1 MPPTMSSQANTSL
14 LMRIAG
20 IPWALMPERLAEL
33 VAYAR
38 DLAARGQ
45 MLMSEKADSGASRV
59 GPVSI
64 IPVHG
69 VIEHR
74 YDWIHELL
82 GGSSVESIRRM
93 LATEMSDPAV
103 RAVVLDID
111 SPGGVAYGVPELAA
125 EIRSMRGGSKPIVTV
140 ANSLAASAAY
150 WLASQGDEAVVI
162 PSGSVGSIGVY
173 SVHQEIS
180 RLLDEMGVTTTV
192 ISAGEHKVD
201 VNEYTPLNEAGRAM
215 LQKRVDT
222 FYSMFVADVARGRR
236 TTTAKVEAG
245 FGGGEVL
252 MARDALNAGMV
263 DRVETLET
271 TIARLASGPAQQRRT
286 SAASLLPDL
295 EAAAI
300 RRHHTDTTDGTWD
313 GPANEARLPSGD
325 GAASALRASHA
336 WVDDAGDPTL
346 KASYKFIH
354 HEVAEDGTVG
364 AANLTGCSTGIGY
377 LNRPAGSQGRPNIP
391 DDDRQGVY
399 DHMAGHLRDA
409 DREPPPLQGQTPFTE
424 RVVTFA
430 MEAERLA
437 DAAGHRARSRA
448 AAGRPAFSTST
459 ERALRASRD
468 ALDALL
474 SGEPEVAAVAPGG
487 PAPSPVEA
495 APRIP
500 QPALRRVTPEQFLA
514 HLQEN
519 VKP

>member
-1 MPPTMSSQANTSL
+1 MPPTMTQSPQANTSL

-38 DLAARGQ
+38 DLAARGPL
-45 MLMSEKADSGASRV
+45 LMGEKAESGAVRV

-74 YDWIHELL
+74 YDWIHELF

-93 LATEMSDPAV
+93 LHTEIADPAV
-103 RAVVLDID
+103 RAVVLDVD

-125 EIRSMRGGSKPIVTV
+125 EIRSMRGGGKPIVPV

-150 WLASQGDEAVVI
+150 WLLSQGDEAVVI

-201 VNEYTPLNEAGRAM
+201 VSEYQPLNEDGRAM

-222 FYSMFVADVARGRR
+222 FYAMFLADVARGRR
-236 TTTAKVEAG
+236 TTTAKVEAD
-245 FGGGEVL
+245 FGGGEVV
-252 MARDALNAGMV
+252 MAREALNAGMV
-263 DRVETLET
+263 DRVETLEAT
-271 TIARLASGPAQQRRT
+271 VARLASGPAQQRRL

-300 RRHHTDTTDGTWD
+300 RRHHTDTSDETWD

-325 GAASALRASHA
+325 GAKPALRKAHA
-336 WVDDAGDPTL
+336 WVDDAGDAEA
-346 KASYKFIH
+346 KASYRFIH
-354 HEVAEDGTVG
+354 HEVAEDGQ
-364 AANLTGCSTGIGY
+364 IG
-377 LNRPAGSQGRPNIP
+377 
-391 DDDRQGVY
+391 
-399 DHMAGHLRDA
+399 
-409 DREPPPLQGQTPFTE
+409 
-424 RVVTFA
+424 
-430 MEAERLA
+430 
-437 DAAGHRARSRA
+437 RAH
-448 AAGRPAFSTST
+448 
-459 ERALRASRD
+459 
-468 ALDALL
+468 
-474 SGEPEVAAVAPGG
+474 V
-487 PAPSPVEA
+487 
-495 APRIP
+495 
-500 QPALRRVTPEQFLA
+500 
-514 HLQEN
+514 
-519 VKP
+519 